1 MDEEIILSPEAE
13 EELSNGKEADHDAQ
27 QPHTGRDA
35 QP

>member
-1 MDEEIILSPEAE
+1 MMDEPKLTPPME

-27 QPHTGRDA
+27 QPDASGDA